1 MSLAPPPSAASN
13 NLVAEALARAQALA
27 NKSGGKRPGDHI
39 EEPNSKKPFN
49 MMQQECDGAIT
60 EQIYVPDNMV
70 GLLIGRGGENITRMQ
85 QESQCKIQMAPDS
98 QGQPTRLCTL
108 TGLPHAVE
116 AAKQQINA
124 VIANDGRGMKG
135 GGGGGGGGGA
145 PGGFMGGAF
154 EMMLEGPLVA
164 RVIGKGGENIKRLQ
178 EETGAKIVI
187 IQESKDVADQKPL
200 RISGPPDKIE
210 YAKQRVLQV
219 IEEER
224 AKLGMGGM
232 GGPGAGRGRGG
243 FRGGRGGPGG
253 PGGFRGGRGGGG
265 RGGGAPGGWGGNN
278 GGGGGYEL
286 QENFSVPSNKVGLVM
301 GKGGETIKQICQ
313 QSGAHCQVDKN
324 APDTAKEKNILIKGT
339 PDAIEQAKRM
349 IAEKVGGGYG
359 GGGENYNGNYR
370 QNDQPY
376 GGGFDGGP
384 PQGGYGGGGAPPAAL
399 PQPGG
404 VQVNPATGQ
413 PDYSAQWI
421 EYYRSLGMIKEAE
434 MIENQVRGGA
444 APAPQQAAPA
454 PAPQPSQPDY
464 SAQWAEYY
472 RSIGKIA
479 EAEAIEKTMRAKSGS
494 VPPAGYPQGG
504 YGAPQP
510 GFQQPGYY

>member
-1 MSLAPPPSAASN
+1 
-13 NLVAEALARAQALA
+13 
-27 NKSGGKRPGDHI
+27 
-39 EEPNSKKPFN
+39 
-49 MMQQECDGAIT
+49 
-60 EQIYVPDNMV
+60 
-70 GLLIGRGGENITRMQ
+70 
-85 QESQCKIQMAPDS
+85 
-98 QGQPTRLCTL
+98 
-108 TGLPHAVE
+108 
-116 AAKQQINA
+116 
-124 VIANDGRGMKG
+124 MKG

-145 PGGFMGGAF
+145 PGGFMGGGAF

-253 PGGFRGGRGGGG
+253 PDMGGFRGGRGGGG

-324 APDTAKEKNILIKGT
+324 APDSAKEKNILIKGT

-359 GGGENYNGNYR
+359 GGG
-370 QNDQPY
+370 
-376 GGGFDGGP
+376 
-384 PQGGYGGGGAPPAAL
+384 APPTAI

-413 PDYSAQWI
+413 PDYSAQ
-421 EYYRSLGMIKEAE
+421 
-434 MIENQVRGGA
+434 
-444 APAPQQAAPA
+444 
-454 PAPQPSQPDY
+454 
-464 SAQWAEYY
+464 
-472 RSIGKIA
+472 
-479 EAEAIEKTMRAKSGS
+479 
-494 VPPAGYPQGG
+494 
-504 YGAPQP
+504 
-510 GFQQPGYY
+510 

>member
-1 MSLAPPPSAASN
+1 
-13 NLVAEALARAQALA
+13 
-27 NKSGGKRPGDHI
+27 
-39 EEPNSKKPFN
+39 
-49 MMQQECDGAIT
+49 
-60 EQIYVPDNMV
+60 
-70 GLLIGRGGENITRMQ
+70 
-85 QESQCKIQMAPDS
+85 
-98 QGQPTRLCTL
+98 
-108 TGLPHAVE
+108 
-116 AAKQQINA
+116 
-124 VIANDGRGMKG
+124 
-135 GGGGGGGGGA
+135 
-145 PGGFMGGAF
+145 
-154 EMMLEGPLVA
+154 
-164 RVIGKGGENIKRLQ
+164 
-178 EETGAKIVI
+178 
-187 IQESKDVADQKPL
+187 
-200 RISGPPDKIE
+200 
-210 YAKQRVLQV
+210 
-219 IEEER
+219 
-224 AKLGMGGM
+224 
-232 GGPGAGRGRGG
+232 
-243 FRGGRGGPGG
+243 
-253 PGGFRGGRGGGG
+253 
-265 RGGGAPGGWGGNN
+265 
-278 GGGGGYEL
+278 
-286 QENFSVPSNKVGLVM
+286 M

-359 GGGENYNGNYR
+359 GGGDNYNGNYR

-384 PQGGYGGGGAPPAAL
+384 PQGGYGGGGAPPTAL

-413 PDYSAQWI
+413 P
-421 EYYRSLGMIKEAE
+421 
-434 MIENQVRGGA
+434 VRGGQ

-479 EAEAIEKTMRAKSGS
+479 EAEAIEKNMRAKSGS
-494 VPPAGYPQGG
+494 VPPAGYPQPG